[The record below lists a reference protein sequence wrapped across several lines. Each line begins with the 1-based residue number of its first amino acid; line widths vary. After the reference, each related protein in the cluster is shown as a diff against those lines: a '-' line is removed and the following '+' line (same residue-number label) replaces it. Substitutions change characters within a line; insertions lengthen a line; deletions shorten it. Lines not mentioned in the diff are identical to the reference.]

1 MLGRIS
7 GLYGVKGWLRLY
19 SYTEPREAL
28 LAYKSWLLRVD
39 TEWLPMAVEDGR
51 AQGKSVIARLAG
63 INDRDAAARYIGA
76 DVAVP
81 RAELPEAEAGRFYW
95 ADLVGLEVRH
105 RSGQRLGTVAYML
118 ATGAHDVMVV
128 HMAGEAGDAPARE
141 VLIPFVPDRYV
152 LKVDLAARVID
163 VDWEWD

>member
-28 LAYKSWLLRVD
+28 LAYESWLLRVD
-39 TEWLPMAVEDGR
+39 TEWLWMAVADGR
-51 AQGKSVIARLAG
+51 RQGKAVVARLAG
-63 INDRDAAARYIGA
+63 IDDRDAAARFIGA

-81 RAELPEAEAGRFYW
+81 RAELPEAEVGRYYW
-95 ADLVGLEVRH
+95 ADLIGLEVRK
-105 RSGQRLGTVAYML
+105 SNGQRLGTVAHML

-128 HMAGEAGDAPARE
+128 HAAGEAPDAPLRE
-141 VLIPFVPDRYV
+141 VLIPFVLDRYV
-152 LKVDLAARVID
+152 LKVDGAARVID

>member
-7 GLYGVKGWLRLY
+7 GLYGVKGWLRLF
-19 SYTEPREAL
+19 SYTDPREAL
-28 LAYKSWLLRVD
+28 LAYESWLLRVD

-51 AQGKSVIARLAG
+51 RQGKSVVARLAG
-63 INDRDAAARYIGA
+63 INDRDAAARFIGA

-81 RAELPEAEAGRFYW
+81 RAELPEAEVGRYYW
-95 ADLVGLEVRH
+95 ADLIGLEVRQGN
-105 RSGQRLGTVAYML
+105 GQRLGTVARML

-128 HMAGEAGDAPARE
+128 HAAGDAPDGPVRE
-141 VLIPFVPDRYV
+141 VLIPFVLDRYV